1 MKLIYLLSVLFLL
14 FLPEIAFAQNTIT
27 FDDMGWN
34 TDQSLD
40 SNFTT
45 GNFLFS
51 SNKNFYTN
59 YGYNFDVYNVS
70 IYFAFEN
77 PAMDQFTINSITNE
91 SYNLISLAAYQVSE
105 SSTDTLIIEGWNG
118 SDKKYTNTFL
128 GISNWQI
135 LDLNYENINK
145 VIFRLKPSGN
155 GSLSDYNFDN
165 FSFNSTTV
173 PVELVEFKATSQENN
188 IKLEWQ
194 TATELNNFGFDI
206 ERQMTNNSITNNPIT
221 NNSTTNNQW
230 SKLGF
235 VKGNG
240 TTTASESYSFADNTV
255 INGNKYKYRLKQIDQ
270 NGSYKYSSETE
281 VTANLVPASYS
292 LSQNYPNPFNPS
304 TTINFVIPKASF
316 VNLKVF
322 DVLGNEVATLVDENK
337 DAGKY
342 KIVYDAQNLA
352 SGIYIYKLVTDG
364 YISTKKMVLIK

>member
-1 MKLIYLLSVLFLL
+1 MRLICLISVLFLL
-14 FLPEIAFAQNTIT
+14 FLPEIALAQNTIT

-118 SDKKYTNTFL
+118 SDKKYTNAFL
-128 GISNWQI
+128 GISNWQV

-145 VIFRLKPSGN
+145 VVFRLKPSGN

-206 ERQMTNNSITNNPIT
+206 ERQMTNDPMTNDGDSHSSMVNG
-221 NNSTTNNQW
+221 QW
-230 SKLGF
+230 TKIGF

-240 TTTASESYSFADNTV
+240 TTTDTKSYSFTDNTV

-281 VTANLVPASYS
+281 VTANLVPTSYS

-304 TTINFVIPKASF
+304 TTINFVIPKSSF

-322 DVLGNEVATLVDENK
+322 DILGNEVATLVDENK

-352 SGIYIYKLVTDG
+352 SGIYIYKLVADG
-364 YISTKKMVLIK
+364 YISTKKMILLH